1 MQKPFK
7 VLNKKILSSLVAK
20 KINYTIH
27 YTHITNVISMFID
40 EFMMHLQQK
49 EQINISNF
57 CSFKLEKS
65 KPRKFHNVR
74 KRRFAVS
81 AGTVLIKIKLSRALR
96 NKIIQNM
103 DLIKTFL

>member
-1 MQKPFK
+1 MKKQSKI
-7 VLNKKILSSLVAK
+7 LNKRNLSFLVAK
-20 KINYTIH
+20 KLNHTIH
-27 YTHITNVISMFID
+27 HIHIANVISMFID
-40 EFMMHLQQK
+40 EFMIELQQK

-81 AGTVLIKIKLSRALR
+81 SGTSLLKIKLSRSLR
-96 NKIIQNM
+96 NRIIQNM